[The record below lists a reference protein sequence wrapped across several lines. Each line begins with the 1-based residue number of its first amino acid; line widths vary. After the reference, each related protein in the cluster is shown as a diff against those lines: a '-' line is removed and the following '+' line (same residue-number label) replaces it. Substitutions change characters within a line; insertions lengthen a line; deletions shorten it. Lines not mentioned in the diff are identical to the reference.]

1 MKKVTLVT
9 SATLLALALTGCNNA
24 SNDAEPAAAEQA
36 DQTAPATTE
45 PAPIEQAAV
54 QTPEQAGVAQPEFI
68 SINDAIAAAL
78 KNTSG
83 DVSSV
88 DFDTHDNG
96 TRADYEI
103 DIIANDLKHEVK
115 VDAATANIINVT
127 QKNLDAEDQ
136 AEHQA
141 LQQAKVSLEQAL
153 QVATDSMPG
162 SVATEVSFDVEQ
174 GVSMYEVKLV
184 ADNQKHEVKVDANTG
199 SILSSKLD

>member
-9 SATLLALALTGCNNA
+9 SATLLAFALTGCNNA
-24 SNDAEPAAAEQA
+24 SNDAEPTAANQA
-36 DQTAPATTE
+36 DQASQTTTE
-45 PAPIEQAAV
+45 QVPVDQAVV

-68 SINDAIAAAL
+68 NINDAIAAAL
-78 KNTSG
+78 KNTAG

-103 DIIANDLKHEVK
+103 DVIANDLKHEIK
-115 VDAATANIINVT
+115 LDAATANIINVT

-162 SVATEVSFDVEQ
+162 SVANEISFDVEQ
-174 GVSMYEVKLV
+174 GVSVYKVKLV
-184 ADNQKHEVKVDANTG
+184 ANNQKHEVKVDANTG
-199 SILSSKLD
+199 SILSTKLD

>member
-9 SATLLALALTGCNNA
+9 SATLLTLALTGCNNA
-24 SNDAEPAAAEQA
+24 SNDAEPVAEEQA
-36 DQTAPATTE
+36 APAATE
-45 PAPIEQAAV
+45 QTPIEQAAV
-54 QTPEQAGVAQPEFI
+54 QTPEQAGMAQPEFI
-68 SINDAIAAAL
+68 SINDAIATAL

-127 QKNLDAEDQ
+127 QKNLDADDQ

-174 GVSMYEVKLV
+174 GVSMYEVKLA

>member
-24 SNDAEPAAAEQA
+24 SNDAEPVAEEQA
-36 DQTAPATTE
+36 APTATE
-45 PAPIEQAAV
+45 QAPIEQAAV
-54 QTPEQAGVAQPEFI
+54 QTPEQAGMAQPEFI

-83 DVSSV
+83 DASSV

-127 QKNLDAEDQ
+127 QKNLDADDQ

-153 QVATDSMPG
+153 KVATDSMPG
-162 SVATEVSFDVEQ
+162 SVATEISFDVEQ

>member
-24 SNDAEPAAAEQA
+24 SNDAEPVAEEQA
-36 DQTAPATTE
+36 APAATE
-45 PAPIEQAAV
+45 QTLIEQAAV

-96 TRADYEI
+96 TRADYEV

-127 QKNLDAEDQ
+127 QKSLDAEDQ
-136 AEHQA
+136 EEHQA

-153 QVATDSMPG
+153 KVATDSMPG

-174 GVSMYEVKLV
+174 GVSVYEVNLI

-199 SILSSKLD
+199 SILSTKLD